1 MVLLQR
7 TPVKLEPF
15 LQGAYQ
21 KVRRVRDNTI
31 ALPVCLMLLFCGAQI
46 SAINGVVQYRDPH
59 FWTLSGN
66 DWFGTITLVIRPD
79 ANDQETRKAA
89 QHILQEIGVNRT
101 TIQVERF

>member
-1 MVLLQR
+1 
-7 TPVKLEPF
+7 
-15 LQGAYQ
+15 
-21 KVRRVRDNTI
+21 
-31 ALPVCLMLLFCGAQI
+31 MLLFCGAQI